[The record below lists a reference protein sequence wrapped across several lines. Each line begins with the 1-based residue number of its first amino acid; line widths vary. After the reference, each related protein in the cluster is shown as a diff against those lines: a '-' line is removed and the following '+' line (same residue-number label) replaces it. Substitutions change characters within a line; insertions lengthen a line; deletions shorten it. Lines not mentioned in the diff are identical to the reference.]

1 MEFIESMNQ
10 LSSIVGGL
18 GKQLGSMS
26 RNISELDKTTKTLKN
41 TQNTFNAALSA
52 TFKTI
57 REAQPL
63 TTGNRNPKQNATD
76 DALLREA
83 ANLLRMREVTEK
95 SYKIL
100 DSSSGSELTEQDK
113 KIEAILKGQE
123 VIAGHLSDNPYLKKI
138 NDLHKSVQEDRDA
151 RRKGSIASK
160 LEDFGAKSNN
170 PLAQLIGGI
179 GGTINSVRS
188 AGVTLGNAGSYWLGG
203 GRQARKAEKKL
214 EKNRRENTRDMP
226 LLNAYA
232 ARQME
237 INKLLK
243 SGKISRGERKRLTD
257 ELSDVRGKHGAIQ
270 ERIQGRSAEMAK
282 QTVTSL
288 SYNERRLN
296 PKQYRSYNSDEKKY
310 ITAHLTKNVNDSFGV
325 GKKIG
330 SQNSLMEALGITP
343 GETIGSKIRASK
355 GGPKPIGSKIQ
366 ASKGGPRPLT
376 SGIELG
382 GDAKKLH
389 DLRAQYKSREDRG
402 AKSTDPIMRKLMG
415 DITRLKASSK
425 KNTEPLR
432 AITFGDKI
440 NATRDKRK
448 NKSKDMWDRKFTG
461 SIDRPSTLPEHIM
474 SISDSM
480 RSVKK
485 SMFTR
490 AGRFAKNAKVN
501 MTGGGMGIG
510 ATLLTMLGGAIA
522 ASIVQSIL
530 KSFNIGNGSA
540 GGAVGDDVVMK
551 GGRAIVN
558 KGARVV
564 AGRVGKQAGI
574 KGIVRATKSVGV
586 KAGAKMA
593 GKTIAKKIPVLGAG
607 AGLLF
612 AGQRAVKGDFA
623 GAGMEALSGAAS
635 LIPGIGTAVSIG
647 LDAVLIARDM
657 SKNAEKDRQAQKAKI
672 DKEYSEKYGFKSS
685 VSKKGNIELSASRL
699 NKKYNDAQQ
708 KEIIAKLH
716 ARMYAEEMLNGRG
729 RNIAIRDAGI
739 NAKEL
744 STSIVG

>member
-26 RNISELDKTTKTLKN
+26 RNIGELDKATKTLKN

-52 TFKTI
+52 TYKTI

-83 ANLLRMREVTEK
+83 ANLRRMREVTEK
-95 SYKIL
+95 TYKLL
-100 DSSSGSELTEQDK
+100 DASSDSAVTDHDK

-151 RRKGSIASK
+151 RRKGSIATK

-170 PLAQLIGGI
+170 PLAKLIGGI
-179 GGTINSVRS
+179 GGTINSTRS

-203 GRQARKAEKKL
+203 GRQAKKAEKNL

-232 ARQME
+232 SRQME

-243 SGKISRGERKRLTD
+243 SGKISSDERKRLTD
-257 ELSDVRGKHGAIQ
+257 ELSDVRSKHGSIQ
-270 ERIQGRSAEMAK
+270 KRIQGRSSEMAK

-310 ITAHLTKNVNDSFGV
+310 INAHLTKNVNDSFGV
-325 GKKIG
+325 GKQFG
-330 SQNSLMEALGITP
+330 SHKSLMEALSVVP
-343 GETIGSKIRASK
+343 SETIGGKIRASK
-355 GGPKPIGSKIQ
+355 GGH
-366 ASKGGPRPLT
+366 RPLT
-376 SGIELG
+376 AGGELG

-389 DLRAQYKSREDRG
+389 DLRAMYKTRQDSG
-402 AKSTDPIMRKLMG
+402 AKSTDPIMLKLMG
-415 DITRLKASSK
+415 DITKLKLSNK
-425 KNTEPLR
+425 KSNAPLR
-432 AITFGDKI
+432 ATTFGDKI
-440 NATRDKRK
+440 KATHDNRK
-448 NKSKDMWDRKFTG
+448 NKSVDMWGKKFTG
-461 SIDRPSTLPEHIM
+461 SIDRPSTIPEHIM

-485 SMFTR
+485 GLLS
-490 AGRFAKNAKVN
+490 KVGGFMSN
-501 MTGGGMGIG
+501 TKDKMTGGMGMGG
-510 ATLLTMLGGAIA
+510 TMFTLLAGAAMAAVAQKVVSKVVGGD
-522 ASIVQSIL
+522 
-530 KSFNIGNGSA
+530 GSA
-540 GGAVGDDVVMK
+540 GGSLRDDITMK
-551 GGRAIVN
+551 GGRALVN
-558 KGARVV
+558 KGARTV
-564 AGRVGKQAGI
+564 AAKMGTQATA
-574 KGIVRATKSVGV
+574 KGVVRATRMAGV

-593 GKTIAKKIPVLGAG
+593 GKTAAKSIAKKIPLLGAG

-612 AGQRAVKGDFA
+612 AGQRAMKGDFM

-647 LDAVLIARDM
+647 LDAALVARDM
-657 SKNAEKDRQAQKAKI
+657 SKNAEKDRQAQKAKV

-685 VSKKGNIELSASRL
+685 VSGGKGNIELSASRL